1 MESERDMSRCTTP
14 LPKHW
19 LYTYERPRAM
29 AMCLDQCDGSVRD
42 RFAACLDR
50 VCSVYYVHV
59 VLSGCLA
66 PVGFDDARAVP
77 L

>member
-1 MESERDMSRCTTP
+1 MASARDSAIAQALVVHMC
-14 LPKHW
+14 
-19 LYTYERPRAM
+19 ERPQAM
-29 AMCLDQCDGSVRD
+29 AMCLNQCDGSVRD

-50 VCSVYYVHV
+50 VCGVYAVR
-59 VLSGCLA
+59 SGCVA